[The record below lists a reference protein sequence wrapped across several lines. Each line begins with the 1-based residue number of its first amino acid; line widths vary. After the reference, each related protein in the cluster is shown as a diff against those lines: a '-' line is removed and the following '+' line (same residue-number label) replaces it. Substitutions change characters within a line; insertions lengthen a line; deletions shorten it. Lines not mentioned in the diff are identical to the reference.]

1 MAAYSFTT
9 DQGWRVKEY
18 RPFSPS
24 YAVRFTPCGPSY
36 RYGYMDKP
44 GEASSGK
51 ADDLDASGQS
61 DNLVE
66 KLTGQQL
73 KFDYLSLD
81 VLRQLLAE
89 RAAIR
94 DRHRS
99 SILGRITDVSGDIYS
114 SSLLRTPDSDKRKQG
129 LEKTKFD
136 LERELQE
143 TDERLWKDTAEM
155 RAQLLISAARKFE
168 GTYLR
173 SSLFAPVE
181 LHDDHNERQG
191 HTGVPDKMPGA

>member
-24 YAVRFTPCGPSY
+24 YAVRFTPCGPSD

-44 GEASSGK
+44 GEASSEIAG
-51 ADDLDASGQS
+51 DVDASGQS

-114 SSLLRTPDSDKRKQG
+114 ASLLRTPDSDKRKQG

-136 LERELQE
+136 LERELQD

-155 RAQLLISAARKFE
+155 RSQLLISAARKLE

-173 SSLFAPVE
+173 STLFNPTP

-191 HTGVPDKMPGA
+191 HAGIPDKMSGA